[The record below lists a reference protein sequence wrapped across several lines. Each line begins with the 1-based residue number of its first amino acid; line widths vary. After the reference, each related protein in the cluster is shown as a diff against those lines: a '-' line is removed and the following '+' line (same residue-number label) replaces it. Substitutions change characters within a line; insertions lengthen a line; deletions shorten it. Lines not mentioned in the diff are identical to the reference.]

1 MEVAGNH
8 PDCANFIFIMDVKK
22 EAARVASTLVVE
34 NTLVGL
40 GDGSTVRLL
49 ADFLI
54 DRMNAG
60 LEIRLYTSS
69 QLTLEFLQRRD
80 VFVNDIAH
88 TGVLDIYFDG
98 CDQIDGRLNALKSGS
113 GIHTMEK
120 LLASMAKKFVI
131 IGDDSKFVQK
141 LDPTFPLVLE
151 VLPSAITF
159 VQRILLSIDPECII
173 SIRKSPDPENK
184 PVLTGNGNL
193 LLDCRFREWPDLEM
207 IQIQCKKITGVVEIS
222 LFYQMVHEAI
232 IAGKNGIARYSKR
245 NDEIH
250 ILQTI

>member
-80 VFVNDIAH
+80 VFVNDISH

-151 VLPSAITF
+151 VLPLAITF
-159 VQRILLSIDPECII
+159 VQRILLSIR
-173 SIRKSPDPENK
+173 SGMYHFH
-184 PVLTGNGNL
+184 T
-193 LLDCRFREWPDLEM
+193 
-207 IQIQCKKITGVVEIS
+207 QITGS
-222 LFYQMVHEAI
+222 GKQTCFNKKRKFS
-232 IAGKNGIARYSKR
+232 AGLPVSGMARPGDNSNTKQKNYRGC
-245 NDEIH
+245 
-250 ILQTI
+250 